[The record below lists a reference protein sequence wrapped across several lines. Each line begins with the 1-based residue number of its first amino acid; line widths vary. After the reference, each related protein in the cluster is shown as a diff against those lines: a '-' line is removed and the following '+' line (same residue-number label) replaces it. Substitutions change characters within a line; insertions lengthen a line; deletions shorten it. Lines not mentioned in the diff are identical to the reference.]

1 MAASTFSPR
10 PSGVEANAGRR
21 EEAAPKGGATLDLA
35 TIGGLILAIGGIIA
49 GLLAEGGRIQD
60 VAQITAAMIVI
71 PGTLGA
77 VMITTPVSVLR
88 RAFRR
93 LPELFSYPASTSAAL
108 LEEILRYASK
118 ARKEGIVSLEQEAD
132 AAKDPFMRKAMNLAV
147 DGTDIPQ
154 IRKIMDLEIAL
165 LEREGEAESRVFEA
179 AGGYAPTIGII
190 GAVLGLIQVMKNLAN
205 IDEVGR
211 GIAVAFVATIYGV
224 GAANVFFLPA
234 ASKLRARSQT
244 AVEARELILEGV
256 ISIAEGMHPKLIRS
270 QLEAYVSPGG
280 QPVKAPA
287 KGKAGSGRPGVP
299 QV

>member
-1 MAASTFSPR
+1 MAASTLSARAPTAR
-10 PSGVEANAGRR
+10 ADSGRTEG
-21 EEAAPKGGATLDLA
+21 AATKSGAKADLA
-35 TIGGLILAIGGIIA
+35 TIGGLILAVGGIVA
-49 GLLAEGGRIQD
+49 GLLAEGGKIQD

-77 VMITTPVSVLR
+77 VMITTPVNVLL

-93 LPELFSYPASTSAAL
+93 LPQLFFYPASTSAGL
-108 LEEILRYASK
+108 LEEILKYAAK
-118 ARKEGIVSLEQEAD
+118 ARKEGIVSLEQD
-132 AAKDPFMRKAMNLAV
+132 AESAKDPFLRKAMNLAV
-147 DGTDIPQ
+147 DGTDIQQ

-165 LEREGEAESRVFEA
+165 LEREGEAESKVFDA

-224 GAANVFFLPA
+224 GAANIFFLPA
-234 ASKLRARSQT
+234 ANKLRARSQT

-256 ISIAEGMHPKLIRS
+256 VSIAEGMHPKLIRS
-270 QLEAYVSPGG
+270 QLEAYVTPAGHTVKTPG
-280 QPVKAPA
+280 
-287 KGKAGSGRPGVP
+287 KGKAPFGRSGGA